1 MKRLNRWMCAACCLY
16 LLLSAGPAH
25 AAFSQGLERL
35 AAWERAGGR
44 IEAEI
49 AFSPQELFSVGEEGM
64 PALRALL
71 DSLTLRYAWQQS
83 DAGSLDEWTLLC
95 GGQEAAFVRLT
106 VTDQGAALESDL
118 LPFAVRA
125 ADEASLLDALGLG
138 GGALRTFLSL
148 RAQTAGEAALPA
160 LSATPGEAREEQI
173 TVTQAQLAAAIP
185 ALAARL
191 PQPYGAALT
200 AFAAGWT
207 LQSPLEIK
215 LDVAQSGAITR
226 LQASLQAA
234 RAQETPW
241 TVELDVRNGSNLD
254 AELTLEQD
262 SRNTMTFALAV
273 ESGREDGEDTQRIR
287 LNASGKLAGY
297 SRQIRVSAT
306 LRNAAQ
312 TDEAG
317 QTVETLRNTL
327 SVGFTDRSP
336 AMQMLSLGDFSLSVK
351 ERGEAVLGE
360 AAQDV
365 RLTDELEAELLVGG
379 KEWLI
384 GTAAFSLAAAPAQA
398 VAWPETA
405 LDVDALTDAQRDALE
420 SLQVT
425 LLQRLWPVLPPD
437 AQALLLP

>member
-1 MKRLNRWMCAACCLY
+1 MKRLKRWMCVACCLAA
-16 LLLSAGPAH
+16 LLPAGPVR

-35 AAWERAGGR
+35 GAWERAGGR

-49 AFSPQELFSVGEEGM
+49 AFSPQEMFSVGEEGM
-64 PALRALL
+64 PALRALF
-71 DSLTLRYAWQQS
+71 DSLTLHYAWQQS
-83 DAGSLDEWTLLC
+83 AAGSLDEWTLLC
-95 GGQEAAFVRLT
+95 GGQNVAYVRLT

-118 LPFAVRA
+118 LPFGVRA
-125 ADEASLLDALGLG
+125 ADEASLLDALGLRA
-138 GGALRTFLSL
+138 GALRTLLSL

-160 LSATPGEAREEQI
+160 LTATPGEAREEQI
-173 TVTQAQLAAAIP
+173 TVTQAQLEAANP
-185 ALAARL
+185 ALASRL

-200 AFAAGWT
+200 ALAAEWT
-207 LQSPLEIK
+207 LQSPLEVE

-226 LQASLQAA
+226 LRASLQAA
-234 RAQETPW
+234 HAQEAPW

-262 SRNTMTFALAV
+262 SRNAMTFALAV
-273 ESGREDGEDTQRIR
+273 ENGREDGEDTHRIR

-306 LRNAAQ
+306 LRNASQ

-336 AMQMLSLGDFSLSVK
+336 SMQMLSLGDFSLSVK
-351 ERGEAVLGE
+351 ERGEAILGG
-360 AAQDV
+360 AALDV

-379 KEWLI
+379 KELLV
-384 GTAAFSLAAAPAQA
+384 GTASFSLSAAPAQA
-398 VAWPETA
+398 IAWPDEA
-405 LDVDALTDAQRDALE
+405 VDAKALTDAQRAELE
-420 SLQVT
+420 SLPAA
-425 LLQRLWPVLPPD
+425 LLQRLLPALPPD
-437 AQALLLP
+437 AQVLLLP